1 VIVLDPTCQG
11 DYCYYVSSVS
21 LTLSDARSECL
32 SFGGD
37 LPSVANQAEMDFLI
51 SIS

>member
-1 VIVLDPTCQG
+1 MIVLEPTCKG
-11 DYCYYVSSVS
+11 DICYYVSSVS

-32 SFGGD
+32 SVGGD
-37 LPSVANQAEMDFLI
+37 LPSIASQAEMDYLI